1 MKEPNPEGGRL
12 GLGDDDRAG
21 VSTKFDIAFA
31 I

>member
-21 VSTKFDIAFA
+21 RLDHDIAFA